1 MGMQKRYR
9 EGANRI
15 CTQNSTGGRHA
26 RALVSLQVSL
36 AI

>member
-1 MGMQKRYR
+1 MGMHKRHR

-15 CTQNSTGGRHA
+15 CTQNSTGGRNA
-26 RALVSLQVSL
+26 QALVSLQVSL